1 MVVFLDLG
9 NTMIH
14 LVRYGADVP
23 RPDVRSTHVAIA
35 VDDLE
40 GALADVKARGLTVLR
55 EPADRPDGARCFFF
69 VDPDGN
75 RVELIQLQDQTT
87 EASLRSG

>member
-14 LVRYGADVP
+14 LVRFGEEVP
-23 RPDVRSTHVAIA
+23 RPDPRSTHVAIC

-40 GALADVKARGLTVLR
+40 GALADVRARGLNVLR
-55 EPADRPDGARCFFF
+55 EPTTRPDGSRCFFF
-69 VDPDGN
+69 TDPDGN
-75 RVELIQLQDQTT
+75 RVELIQLAD
-87 EASLRSG
+87 EPE